1 MATHDYVLANQA
13 GAAFRSDLNNAL
25 AAIVSQNSSATEPT
39 TTYAYMPWF
48 DTTNGILKFRN
59 ASNTGWV
66 IDDLNSARGSVTMHA
81 TTMDIWAE
89 PKIVDGTGSAVTITD
104 IADAPQAGAVRI
116 LYPVAGTVITDGA
129 TFDVDGGAN
138 YTTAAGDALI
148 FEAVTTSTFKVHI
161 VKADGTA
168 VVADTSTQIQ
178 PISASV
184 GSNALTISASA
195 LSLDFR
201 STTLG
206 SGTVTRVTGT
216 PANLVI
222 SSGSTLGTSSGV
234 QNNLVVL
241 AINNAGTIEL
251 AVVNRDG
258 GNDLSEMGVI
268 STTAEGGAGAADSAN
283 VIYSTTARSNVA
295 YRVLG
300 VLQSTQ
306 ATAGTWATAPS
317 LIQGAGAIGVNNF
330 VNSRISVVTTT
341 SGTNTYDF
349 TGIPSWVKKI
359 TMTLVGV
366 STNGTSPVM
375 VQLGTSGGI
384 TSSGYAGSVMW
395 FVGGVGN
402 GTSTNT
408 SGALLDASSASAANA
423 TRNGVVTCV
432 LQGGNTWLITSNIGN
447 QNTGSGT
454 NCIGGFTIV
463 PSATVTRIRLT
474 TVSGAD
480 NFDGGTISI
489 IYE

>member
-25 AAIVSQNSSATEPT
+25 SAIVSQNSSATEPT

-66 IDDLNSARGSVTMHA
+66 VDDLNSARGSVTMHA

-116 LYPVAGTVITDGA
+116 LYPVAGTTITDGS

-161 VKADGTA
+161 VKADGTPVISGTTA
-168 VVADTSTQIQ
+168 QIQ

-184 GSNALTISASA
+184 GSNALTISASS

-222 SSGSTLGTSSGV
+222 SSGSTLGTTNGV
-234 QNNLVVL
+234 QSDIAVL

-251 AVVNRDG
+251 AAVNLG
-258 GNDLSEMGVI
+258 GGVDLSEMGLI
-268 STTAEGGAGAADSAN
+268 STTAEGGAGAADSEST
-283 VIYSTTARSNVA
+283 IYSTTARSNVA

-300 VLQSTQ
+300 FIRSTQ

-317 LIQGAGAIGVNNF
+317 LIQG
-330 VNSRISVVTTT
+330 
-341 SGTNTYDF
+341 
-349 TGIPSWVKKI
+349 
-359 TMTLVGV
+359 
-366 STNGTSPVM
+366 
-375 VQLGTSGGI
+375 
-384 TSSGYAGSVMW
+384 
-395 FVGGVGN
+395 
-402 GTSTNT
+402 
-408 SGALLDASSASAANA
+408 
-423 TRNGVVTCV
+423 
-432 LQGGNTWLITSNIGN
+432 QGGNALSAMMSLGYGQTWQNVKSSRASGMTYYNTTGKPIVVSITP
-447 QNTGSGT
+447 NTGGSNSTFTVNGT
-454 NCIGGFTIV
+454 QIFNAPINWYSFTIPPGFSYSSV
-463 PSATVTRIRLT
+463 PA
-474 TVSGAD
+474 SGI
-480 NFDGGTISI
+480 FSWH
-489 IYE
+489 ELR

>member
-1 MATHDYVLANQA
+1 MATHDYVLADAA

-81 TTMDIWAE
+81 TTMNLWAE
-89 PKIVDGTGSAVTITD
+89 PKIIDGTGSSVTITD

-116 LYPVAGTVITDGA
+116 LYPVAGTTITDGA

-201 STTLG
+201 SSTLG
-206 SGTVTRVTGT
+206 SGTVTRVSGT

-222 SSGSTLGTSSGV
+222 SSGSTLGTTNGV
-234 QNNLVVL
+234 ASDIAVL

-251 AVVNRDG
+251 AAVNLG
-258 GNDLSEMGVI
+258 GGVDLSEAGLI
-268 STTAEGGAGAADSAN
+268 STTAEGGAGAADSATT
-283 VIYSTTARSNVA
+283 IYSTTARSNVA
-295 YRVLG
+295 YRVIG
-300 VLQSTQ
+300 IIRSTQ

-317 LIQGAGAIGVNNF
+317 MIQGNGGNVQAKIAMNATGSAPMFAVRAFVSYNCSGTIAIRRSGNVSSITDQNPGEYIVNFTTALPSADYCPSIAISTGTSAAGATPNLYGQNNIAGGAVAPTASAF
-330 VNSRISVVTTT
+330 RFATYSVAAGNFDPIYISVSV
-341 SGTNTYDF
+341 
-349 TGIPSWVKKI
+349 
-359 TMTLVGV
+359 VG
-366 STNGTSPVM
+366 
-375 VQLGTSGGI
+375 
-384 TSSGYAGSVMW
+384 
-395 FVGGVGN
+395 
-402 GTSTNT
+402 
-408 SGALLDASSASAANA
+408 
-423 TRNGVVTCV
+423 
-432 LQGGNTWLITSNIGN
+432 
-447 QNTGSGT
+447 
-454 NCIGGFTIV
+454 
-463 PSATVTRIRLT
+463 
-474 TVSGAD
+474 
-480 NFDGGTISI
+480 
-489 IYE
+489 

>member
-1 MATHDYVLANQA
+1 MATHDYVLANAA

-66 IDDLNSARGSVTMHA
+66 VDDLNSARGSVTMHA

-116 LYPVAGTVITDGA
+116 LYPVAGTTITDGS

-161 VKADGTA
+161 VKADGTPVISGTTA
-168 VVADTSTQIQ
+168 QIQ

-222 SSGSTLGTSSGV
+222 SSGSTLGTTNGV
-234 QNNLVVL
+234 QSHIAVL

-251 AVVNRDG
+251 AAVNIAG
-258 GNDLSEMGVI
+258 GVDLSETGLI
-268 STTAEGGAGAADSAN
+268 STTAEGGAGAADSAT
-283 VIYSTTARSNVA
+283 VIYSTTARTNVA
-295 YRVLG
+295 YRVIG
-300 VLQSTQ
+300 IIRSTQ

-317 LIQGAGAIGVNNF
+317 LIQGAGGQAITSFMSLGYGQTWQSFTVGSTRVVGTTYYNTTGKPILVMIGVN
-330 VNSRISVVTTT
+330 
-341 SGTNTYDF
+341 
-349 TGIPSWVKKI
+349 TG
-359 TMTLVGV
+359 
-366 STNGTSPVM
+366 
-375 VQLGTSGGI
+375 
-384 TSSGYAGSVMW
+384 AG
-395 FVGGVGN
+395 
-402 GTSTNT
+402 
-408 SGALLDASSASAANA
+408 
-423 TRNGVVTCV
+423 
-432 LQGGNTWLITSNIGN
+432 
-447 QNTGSGT
+447 
-454 NCIGGFTIV
+454 
-463 PSATVTRIRLT
+463 TVTP
-474 TVSGAD
+474 TVSGVALAVATSNAVRIPISFIVPPGQSYSIAD
-480 NFDGGTISI
+480 TGAGIDKWL
-489 IYE
+489 ELR